1 MKALLKNELAN
12 MCGVSPSTFRRY
24 LNAVKDRPEMR
35 GYSPTQKM
43 LSPIQVKFLCE
54 YYGIIV
60 E

>member
-1 MKALLKNELAN
+1 